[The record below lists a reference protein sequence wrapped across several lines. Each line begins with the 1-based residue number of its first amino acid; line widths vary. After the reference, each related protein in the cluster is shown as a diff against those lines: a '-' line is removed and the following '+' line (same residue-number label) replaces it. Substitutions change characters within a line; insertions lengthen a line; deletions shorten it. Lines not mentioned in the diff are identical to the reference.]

1 MKDKQKLNVVLADEI
16 NKAEHSLEDVTELI
30 TAFAPDL
37 KVFSEPCKYD
47 VSETTEV
54 LDEIIVLDELF
65 ESNDN
70 IEPDLKPSSESE
82 DPEVK
87 AEVKAEAEQETVQKP
102 DIVSLIKGKHPELEE
117 ELIMSVI
124 ERCGLKSFC

>member
-1 MKDKQKLNVVLADEI
+1 MKDKQKLYVVLADEI

-30 TAFAPDL
+30 TAVAPDL

-54 LDEIIVLDELF
+54 IDEIIVLDELF

-82 DPEVK
+82 DP
-87 AEVKAEAEQETVQKP
+87 EVKAEAEQETVQKP